1 MRFKINETYSRVS
14 IVTIAWKRCSTSNR
28 LKRLRSDCQMKQ
40 ELLTPRQKTKPQLE
54 LTRTERFK
62 NGATRNLIA
71 NDYI

>member
-1 MRFKINETYSRVS
+1 
-14 IVTIAWKRCSTSNR
+14 
-28 LKRLRSDCQMKQ
+28 MKQ

-71 NDYI
+71 NDYIWIIFELLASNYFNAKMVMDRLIENSSQF